1 MTHAKF
7 DLLPKNWPSQARAY
21 KRSHRWLKKTKI
33 AALAMITQRGQT
45 YASHVDFD
53 SFICFYL
60 STWPHFDPKNS
71 KGKSS
76 A

>member
-1 MTHAKF
+1 M
-7 DLLPKNWPSQARAY
+7 PKNRPGPAGAY
-21 KRSHRWLKKTKI
+21 KLGHMWLKRLETKT
-33 AALAMITQRGQT
+33 AALAMITHRRQT

-53 SFICFYL
+53 SFTVLCVY
-60 STWPHFDPKNS
+60 FDPKTS